1 MLKRKQLYGLGLL
14 IFLFSCGG
22 KENGAKLLEDDK
34 DSIIYFCGAED
45 SMVWADGEAVF
56 QTDQVVFRNA
66 ETQCA
71 DFAFE
76 GKYSAKLDSSHP
88 YGMSFL
94 LTDIEKGEFFQA
106 SVWQKETDGPGD
118 LIFAISGET
127 RFTLSANENDIYE
140 HQNGW
145 KKHVVQFSA
154 VTALDSMTIFAF
166 SGNDAV
172 ETYFDNL
179 EVRRYKTR
187 PKSTLKVNEGM
198 SILLP
203 DSSKEVLDEYI
214 EKGARSEIIQS
225 KYKKYVTGQLVSGQ
239 DTIPVE
245 MRLKGDWTDHLLSG
259 NVSYRIKTDAGSAF
273 KGLRSFSIQHPKTRN
288 NMHEWFMH
296 QLADQEDL
304 LSTHYSFIPVTINGN
319 NKGVY
324 ALEEHFDKQLLESR
338 NRREGPVLKIDE
350 SGFWALAFLAYTE
363 RREMT
368 DYPYE
373 VYEAA
378 IISCFK
384 ENRTLKTDYLKESF
398 KNGSI
403 LLEKFKKGSEN
414 PALLFDLNRVATYFA
429 LMDLG
434 NVKHALAWHNR
445 RFYYNPVTAKLEH
458 IGFDMIPMVKPFNPL
473 RATAVFEGDSAFMMP
488 EQKLDRSFFLNA
500 DFRAAYTQKLIEFS
514 DDSYLNRVFDEL
526 DSAIKHNEVLMRAE
540 IPGYTFNRAD
550 YYEKAKQIRVEL
562 ETLNS
567 RWDAFMARA
576 DQKTVSSNG
585 NAGHPSQSVKPYY
598 LEAVSVNAFRSKL
611 DSVYF
616 KVEFEN
622 YHFDSV
628 SIVGY
633 SVKPDKKN
641 MIPLDNP
648 IDLGGFQ
655 AGFPVDTASLILNQ
669 KPSRFFFSLRNVP
682 GIVKKKKF
690 IKWEKPRTVHP
701 RLTLLE
707 GFKPVSNYYT
717 VQNNVIRFR
726 SGSYQMAEL
735 MYIPAG
741 YFVQFDPGTTID
753 FISGGGLILNDN
765 TRISGTTDAP
775 VRFHSSD
782 FSGRGITVL
791 QADTVII
798 DYLEIENMNTL
809 NYAGWKLTGALTVYE
824 AYLKADHLTIRNNLC
839 EDGLNAIR
847 SHFDIK
853 NCLIENTHSDG
864 FDADFCTGSF
874 ANSTFKHTGN
884 DCIDF
889 SGSRVDIRDIII
901 EQSGDKG
908 VSAGERSVLKLSHI
922 SVDGALTGLAAKDG
936 SIIEGD
942 NITVKNAEVGAAVF
956 RKKPEYASSS
966 MVLSNVKFASLNLW
980 TLIEK
985 GSSITVEGKT
995 YYGYQKLDIE
1005 RMYARFGEK

>member
-1 MLKRKQLYGLGLL
+1 M
-14 IFLFSCGG
+14 I
-22 KENGAKLLEDDK
+22 
-34 DSIIYFCGAED
+34 
-45 SMVWADGEAVF
+45 WADGEAVF
-56 QTDQVVFRNA
+56 QTDEAVFRNA
-66 ETQCA
+66 ETQSA

-76 GKYSAKLDSSHP
+76 GNYAAKLDANHP
-88 YGMSFL
+88 YGLSFL
-94 LTDIEKGEFFQA
+94 LTNIEKDEFFRA
-106 SVWQKETDGPGD
+106 SVWQKETEGAGD

-127 RFTLSANENDIYE
+127 RFTLSASENGIYE

-154 VTALDSMTIFAF
+154 VTALDSVTIFAF
-166 SGNDAV
+166 AGNNGAV
-172 ETYFDNL
+172 TYFDNL
-179 EVRRYKTR
+179 EVIRYKTR
-187 PKSTLKVNEGM
+187 PNSTLNVSEGM
-198 SILLP
+198 AILLP
-203 DSSKEVLDEYI
+203 DSSKDVLDQYI
-214 EKGARSEIIQS
+214 DKGARSEIIQD
-225 KYKKYVTGQLVSGQ
+225 KYKKYVTGQLVSGL
-239 DTIPVE
+239 DTFPVE

-338 NRREGPVLKIDE
+338 NRREGPILKMDE

-363 RREMT
+363 GREIK

-384 ENRTLKTDYLKESF
+384 ENRTLGTDYLKESF
-398 KNGSI
+398 KNGAV
-403 LLEKFKKGSEN
+403 LLEKFKNGDEN

-458 IGFDMIPMVKPFNPL
+458 IGFDMIPMVRPFNPL
-473 RATAVFEGDSAFMMP
+473 RATAIFEGDSAFITP

-514 DDSYLNRVFDEL
+514 NESYLDRVFYAL
-526 DSAIKHNEVLMRAE
+526 DSAIRYNEGLMRAE
-540 IPGYTFNRAD
+540 IPGYAFNPVD
-550 YYEKAKQIRVEL
+550 YYEKARLIRAEL
-562 ETLNS
+562 ETLDS
-567 RWDAFMARA
+567 RWDAFMAA
-576 DQKTVSSNG
+576 TNQKPVAPNG
-585 NAGHPSQSVKPYY
+585 NHSLKSVKPYY
-598 LEAVSVNAFRSKL
+598 LEAVSVNAFRSKM
-611 DSVYF
+611 DSTHF

-628 SIVGY
+628 RIVGY
-633 SVKPDKKN
+633 SVKPDKKV

-648 IDLGGFQ
+648 IDLGGFK
-655 AGFPVDTASLILNQ
+655 AGSMADTASLILGQ

-690 IKWEKPRTVHP
+690 IKWEKPGTIHP
-701 RLTLLE
+701 RLELLE
-707 GFKPVSNYYT
+707 SFKPISNYYV

-741 YFVQFDPGTTID
+741 YSVQFDPGTTID
-753 FISGGGLILNDN
+753 FVAGGGLILNGN
-765 TRISGTTDAP
+765 THISGTADAP

-791 QADTVII
+791 QADTVVI
-798 DYLEIENMNTL
+798 DYLVIENMNTL
-809 NYAGWKLTGALTVYE
+809 DYAGWKLTGALTVYE

-853 NCLIENTHSDG
+853 NCLIENTYSDG

-889 SGSRVDIRDIII
+889 SGSRVDIRDISI

-908 VSAGERSVLKLSHI
+908 VSAGERSVLKLNNI
-922 SVDGALTGLAAKDG
+922 TVDGALTGLAAKDG
-936 SIIEGD
+936 SIIDGE

-966 MVLSNVKFASLNLW
+966 MVLSNVRFASLNLL

-985 GSSITVEGKT
+985 GSSITVDGKT
-995 YYGYQKLDIE
+995 HLGYQKLDID